1 MEIDGVAVTTPLNV
15 YALLATVVVD
25 EGDAADGV
33 GAADIVAEPGVAVAS
48 AEGEPD
54 KDAAL
59 DIVGAE
65 WVDRELTL
73 ADCVGEAVLKG
84 EPVCDA
90 HALAL
95 AVPEVVWATDAVICA
110 DTELLPQADA

>member
-1 MEIDGVAVTTPLNV
+1 MDTDGVAVTAPLNV

-33 GAADIVAEPGVAVAS
+33 GAVEMVAEPGVAVAS

-54 KDAAL
+54 VDAAL
-59 DIVGAE
+59 EAVGAV
-65 WVDRELTL
+65 WVGRELTL
-73 ADCVGEAVLKG
+73 ADSVGEAVLEG

-95 AVPEVVWATDAVICA
+95 AVPEGV
-110 DTELLPQADA
+110 